1 MATIY
6 DIAKRAGVS
15 IATVSRVIQKSPK
28 VKPKTYEKVLQ
39 AMQELNYTPNT
50 IAQRLAN
57 KEISSSTFGIL
68 IPDISNLFFIEI
80 LRGIYDT
87 IRLEENNILLFS
99 ITPKSRNTVFDRVRK
114 ENLQGLFVIS
124 FPLLPEEQNFF
135 RSAFYP
141 LIFLE
146 NIQPG
151 YPSLFINNYKGGELA
166 AEYLLSKNPSSIG
179 LIGEQGSPFPQ
190 IERFLGFK
198 EYISKRQ
205 TIPLY
210 EEYLVIDAHFPYES
224 YTEMARET
232 TLRLYHTYGV
242 KHFFFYS
249 DVLAY
254 GGIKAQKDIPE
265 KLTIVGYDDIP
276 TSSTFHLTTIRQPGY
291 ELGKKGA
298 EIMLSLVKGET
309 LPHTLQPICLEPTLV
324 IRD

>member
-6 DIAKRAGVS
+6 DIARKAGVS
-15 IATVSRVIQKSPK
+15 IATVSRVIQKSPH
-28 VKPKTYEKVLQ
+28 VKPKTYEKVLK
-39 AMQELNYTPNT
+39 AMQELNYSPNSL
-50 IAQRLAN
+50 AQRLAN
-57 KEISSSTFGIL
+57 KEITSSTFGIL

-80 LRGIYDT
+80 LRGIYDI
-87 IRLEENNILLFS
+87 IRVEENNILLFS
-99 ITPKSRNTVFDRVRK
+99 ITPQSRTTVFDRIRK

-124 FPLLPEEQNFF
+124 FPLLDEEQHFF
-135 RSAFYP
+135 QSAFYP

-166 AEYLLSKNPSSIG
+166 AEYILSKNPPSIG
-179 LIGEQGSPFPQ
+179 LIGEEGSPLPQ
-190 IERFLGFK
+190 RERFLGFK
-198 EYISKRQ
+198 EYIKKRQ
-205 TIPLY
+205 TVPLY
-210 EEYLVIDAHFPYES
+210 EEYLLIDAHFPYES
-224 YTEMARET
+224 YTEMAKET
-232 TLRLYHTYGV
+232 TLRLYHSYRI

-254 GGIKAQKDIPE
+254 GGIKAQRDISE

-276 TSSTFHLTTIRQPGY
+276 PSSAFHLTTIRQPAY

-298 EIMLSLVKGET
+298 EMMTSLVKGNT
-309 LPHTLQPICLEPTLV
+309 SPHALQPICLEPTLI

>member
-15 IATVSRVIQKSPK
+15 IATVSRVLQKSSK
-28 VKPKTYEKVLQ
+28 VKPETYAKVLH
-39 AMQELNYTPNT
+39 AMQELNYTPSA

-57 KEISSSTFGIL
+57 KEITSSTFGIL

-87 IRLEENNILLFS
+87 IRLQENNILLFS
-99 ITPKSRNTVFDRVRK
+99 ITPQSRATVFDRVQK

-124 FPLLPEEQNFF
+124 FPLLPEEQDVFRQFF
-135 RSAFYP
+135 SP

-166 AEYLLSKNPSSIG
+166 AEYLLSHHPSSIG
-179 LIGEQGSPFPQ
+179 LIGEKGSPFPQ
-190 IERFLGFK
+190 IERFIGFK
-198 EYISKRQ
+198 EYIQKRHPL
-205 TIPLY
+205 PLY
-210 EEYLVIDAHFPYES
+210 EEYLTIDAHFPYES
-224 YTEMARET
+224 YTEMAREAT
-232 TLRLYHTYGV
+232 IKLYAQYGV

-265 KLTIVGYDDIP
+265 KIIMIGYDDIP
-276 TSSTFHLTTIRQPGY
+276 TSSAFHLTTIHQPGY

-298 EIMLSLVKGET
+298 ELMLSLIKNPSPT
-309 LPHTLQPICLEPTLV
+309 PPPRLCLEPTLIV
-324 IRD
+324 RD